1 MPSWFSKVFK
11 TDEASSAPGK
21 PNVDASRSYSL
32 RSASPAAAAAP
43 KEHAPKLRRIVEP
56 TVVMDESQSRQ
67 SDGRIR
73 IKGQLEKDGSSCVF
87 MVDRVL
93 LEGHSAWFPTRQAAS
108 DAPLAQAIFD
118 VEGVETVLIHGMN
131 VTVERDPV
139 QRGDWE
145 DWAKAIGA
153 KIRAHLEAGQPV
165 VTEEFL
171 ATMPSEDEIR
181 EKLQR
186 VIETE
191 INPGISLHS
200 GAISLESVEGNTV
213 YIRMLGGCQGCA
225 ASTITLRQGIHQAFR
240 EAVPRLGAILDQT
253 DHASGKN
260 PFYRAMPAGMSAD
273 A

>member
-11 TDEASSAPGK
+11 TDEASSATGK

-32 RSASPAAAAAP
+32 RSAAPAPAP
-43 KEHAPKLRRIVEP
+43 KEHAPKMRRIVEP
-56 TVVMDESQSRQ
+56 TVVMDESPSSRT
-67 SDGRIR
+67 DGRIR
-73 IKGQLEKDGSSCVF
+73 IKGRLENDGSGCIF

-93 LEGHSAWFPTRQAAS
+93 LENHSAWFSSRADAS
-108 DAPLAQAIFD
+108 ESPLAQTIFD

-131 VTVERDPV
+131 VTVERDPM

-153 KIRAHLEAGQPV
+153 KIRAHLEAGHSV

-171 ATMPSEDEIR
+171 ASMPSEDEIR

-200 GAISLESVEGNTV
+200 GAISLESLEGNTV

-260 PFYRAMPAGMSAD
+260 PFYRAMPAGMSTD

>member
-1 MPSWFSKVFK
+1 MPSWFNKVFK
-11 TDEASSAPGK
+11 TDASPSAAGK
-21 PNVDASRSYSL
+21 PTSDTTRSYSL
-32 RSASPAAAAAP
+32 RSSAPAVSPAPQESAP
-43 KEHAPKLRRIVEP
+43 KVRRIVEP
-56 TVVMDESQSRQ
+56 TVVMDDSQASEAER
-67 SDGRIR
+67 RLR
-73 IKGQLEKDGSSCVF
+73 IKGQIARDGSGCVF
-87 MVDRVL
+87 MVDRAL
-93 LEGHSAWFPTRQAAS
+93 LEGHSAWFSTAQAAS
-108 DAPLAQAIFD
+108 ESPLAQAIFA

-131 VTVERDPV
+131 VIVERDPM
-139 QRGDWE
+139 QRDDWE
-145 DWAKAIGA
+145 SWVKAIGA
-153 KIRAHLEAGQPV
+153 RIRSHLEAGHPV
-165 VTEEFL
+165 VTEDFL
-171 ATMPSEDEIR
+171 ATLPSEDEIR

-191 INPGISLHS
+191 INPGIALHS

-213 YIRMLGGCQGCA
+213 YIRMMGGCQGCA